1 MPIRQRGTALLAF
14 GFHADNCVKFSG
26 SSNQHSKMV
35 VRIRKDDL
43 ATIERDG
50 EYGASQIYVRVPDQ
64 ESLSVDI
71 GSFIKVDINKR
82 ELCFEVSSIH
92 VMTAITSQTR
102 FYRTAVLSGSFT
114 KKLAEV

>member
-1 MPIRQRGTALLAF
+1 
-14 GFHADNCVKFSG
+14 
-26 SSNQHSKMV
+26 MV
-35 VRIRKDDL
+35 VRIRKHDL
-43 ATIERDG
+43 DNIETKG

-71 GSFIKVDINKR
+71 GSFIKIDTNKR

-92 VMTAITSQTR
+92 VLTTITSHTR